1 MLATLLAL
9 WLAIP
14 DFDRDGDIDQS
25 DYGLLQVHLGEP
37 AMPVNV
43 FDLNGDGWI
52 DTNDVE
58 VFEEYERKAMK

>member
-14 DFDRDGDIDQS
+14 DFDRDGDIDQA

-37 AMPVNV
+37 AMPVCV
-43 FDLNGDGWI
+43 YDLNGDGWI
-52 DTNDVE
+52 DTKDVE
-58 VFEEYERKAMK
+58 VFEVYERKAR